1 LCASIPKSKIFFNQN
16 YGFWKLV
23 IESISILPVF
33 QISYLAVSG
42 QLESRHI
49 RHHKEPEN
57 RKRRSLNP
65 HFLKGFKLGQKVDI
79 YMLFIKIDI
88 RCCGS

>member
-1 LCASIPKSKIFFNQN
+1 
-16 YGFWKLV
+16 V